1 MEDTASDTHEEL
13 VREAGTRPQLTE
25 LADAPPEL
33 TEAAGTPSESTA
45 NADADSTFD
54 GNGERPRRIEIL
66 LALASILLGVVAV
79 AAIPELRHAVS
90 LVVHGHLAALR
101 HQIRGLGAAGVAM
114 LAALMMAHAVLFYP
128 TEIVT
133 ATSGFAYGF
142 LPGLGLALAGWLA
155 SGLFAFAL
163 GRTIGRP
170 LAVAIF
176 GRQRFSALERAIER
190 GGTPL
195 LLAGRLIPVVPFS
208 LMCYAAG
215 AAGVRVWRFSWTT
228 VVGFL
233 PITASVAYLGSQAK
247 SLSLSDPFVWITL
260 AVFVLLIAATR
271 LLGGGRSE
279 RLRA

>member
-1 MEDTASDTHEEL
+1 MENTASDTHHEVVEE
-13 VREAGTRPQLTE
+13 ADTWPQLAAE
-25 LADAPPEL
+25 DADTAPLL
-33 TEAAGTPSESTA
+33 TE
-45 NADADSTFD
+45 DADEDSSSD
-54 GNGERPRRIEIL
+54 EHGERPRRIEIL
-66 LALASILLGVVAV
+66 IALVSILLGVIAV

-101 HQIRGLGAAGVAM
+101 TQIRGLGAAGVAM
-114 LAALMMAHAVLFYP
+114 LAALMLAHAVLFYP

-142 LPGLGLALAGWLA
+142 APGLALALAGWLA

-215 AAGVRVWRFSWTT
+215 AARVGVWRFSWTT

-247 SLSLSDPFVWITL
+247 SLSLSDPFVWMTL

-279 RLRA
+279 RLRG